1 LIVMPHALRTRH
13 VPAKGL
19 TAIILAALFCVPM
32 APVAR
37 AQTQWTGIG
46 AIGGA
51 IMYMDTTTI
60 VRAGPLR
67 KVWIRSVDTTA
78 TVVIAG
84 SDTLSFDT
92 VIALTVFD
100 CTRNTRSVE
109 TVRYMLGED
118 TVPNMPAPRSKPEHL
133 RAGSFFEAVHDDLC
147 GVRR

>member
-1 LIVMPHALRTRH
+1 MPHPLRRRR
-13 VPAKGL
+13 PASLRLTSIIL
-19 TAIILAALFCVPM
+19 TALFAVPFP
-32 APVAR
+32 AVAG
-37 AQTQWTGIG
+37 AQGQWTGIG

-60 VRAGPLR
+60 VRTGPLR

-100 CTRNTRSVE
+100 CARNTRSVE

-133 RAGSFFEAVHDDLC
+133 RPGSFFEAVHDDLC